1 MFAFFLNNICS
12 TDISIEGCS
21 YSNSIDVYPP
31 SKLITKTVSKGS
43 VLCIKGSVLIKSDNQ
58 FVATYKISKR
68 GINEEEIIIKTGTKE
83 NPFYFGSYS
92 NIQEMKIE
100 AKDPS
105 TDLQVSI
112 LGLSSS
118 YPSINN
124 KKSFTVFTTMKSFNK
139 YIVISPLRSLGLFT
153 WTQYPPVFTVNP
165 HSVIKDFSDISDSF
179 GAASYLGLSTLGQQ
193 LAEQINVVW
202 KEDTTKQTA
211 SNFKNPFGEDVFYIL
226 PGDDAFTLEEV
237 SKFTEDNK
245 NIFTEEIN
253 EKYAYPDE
261 CKEALSIYDYPYH
274 QQLYIPEG
282 EAICADG
289 SFVFASTSKYKVT
302 VYDRSNKN
310 DKGKTYEN
318 LFSVGGSQYLSV
330 IKCSDSTVKCIIQL
344 ATITE
349 PIHTDSV
356 TNYSFFTTK
365 NEFEFDQKVLYT
377 KDKMV
382 TFGLTAYT
390 PESKKI
396 EGTGSNNFDLFLMN
410 NSEESKKGN
419 ISGHTIMAFPDLQKG
434 KYVDES
440 KIHIT
445 IKPEKTANAKNPSYF
460 ASNIIYE
467 IPPGVKTEEEVK
479 AHSADSDVTFV
490 KESNED
496 EETKSNG
503 LGGGAI
509 AGIVIGVIAFIVIIC
524 VLVWFFVFRKK
535 SSESGSG
542 EKV

>member
-31 SKLITKTVSKGS
+31 SKLITKTVSKGTS
-43 VLCIKGSVLIKSDNQ
+43 LCIKGAILIKSDKP
-58 FVATYKISKR
+58 FVATYKITKEDYTR
-68 GINEEEIIIKTGTKE
+68 VKTIVKTGTKE
-83 NPFYFGSYS
+83 NPFFFGSYL

-105 TDLQVSI
+105 QDLQIEIIGVA
-112 LGLSSS
+112 
-118 YPSINN
+118 PSET
-124 KKSFTVFTTMKSFNK
+124 SMFYTYGVFTTMKSFNK
-139 YIVISPLRSLGLFT
+139 FIAISPLRSLQLYT
-153 WTQYPPVFTVNP
+153 WSQYPLSFDVNT
-165 HSVIKDFSDISDSF
+165 HTIHKDFDNYSRTNF
-179 GAASYLGLSTLGQQ
+179 ENSYQCYLALSTYGREITEPVNI
-193 LAEQINVVW
+193 AW
-202 KEDTTKQTA
+202 KEDKTKQPI
-211 SNFKNPFGEDVFYIL
+211 SDFKNPFGEDVFYIL
-226 PGDDAFTLEEV
+226 PGGDAFTLEEV
-237 SKFTEDNK
+237 IKFTEDNK
-245 NIFTEEIN
+245 NMFTDEIS
-253 EKYAYPDE
+253 EKYMYPDD
-261 CKEALSIYDYPYH
+261 CKAPLGLYDHPYYNIANLKSGESICT
-274 QQLYIPEG
+274 E
-282 EAICADG
+282 G
-289 SFVFASTSKYKVT
+289 SFVFASRGKFKAT
-302 VYDRSNKN
+302 VYDRTNKN

-318 LFSVGGSQYLSV
+318 PFSVGGSQYLSV
-330 IKCSDSTVKCIIQL
+330 IKCDDSVKECRVQCV
-344 ATITE
+344 TITE

-396 EGTGSNNFDLFLMN
+396 EGTGSNNLGLSQYKDVYGDEVLMATPKM
-410 NSEESKKGN
+410 E
-419 ISGHTIMAFPDLQKG
+419 KG

-440 KIHIT
+440 KFHIT
-445 IKPEKTANAKNPSYF
+445 IARGKSSSEYQPSYF
-460 ASNIIYE
+460 ESNLIYE